1 MSRALEP
8 PGTSALVAGGSL
20 AGLAAGLELRAAGLR
35 VSIHERSERVLDDR
49 GAGIVLQPDT
59 QQILSERC
67 GLREGQTGVWLRYR
81 QYLGKDGTPEFHQ
94 PMPQQMTSWGLLY
107 RALRAAFPKEAYFEG
122 DALVAFRS
130 GPSKVQARLAKT
142 GEVEADLLV
151 AADGSRSLVRSVLFP
166 DIKPRYAGYVAWRG
180 VVAER
185 EADPEL
191 LKTFVD
197 HFTFQQLPRS
207 HILCYLIPGAEGQTE
222 PGARRLNWVWY
233 WNVPE
238 AALAEVMTGRDGTVR
253 DFSVPPGQVR
263 PELIERQTAIAE
275 ARFCPPFLALWRA
288 TREPFVQP
296 ILDLAVPRM
305 RQGRV
310 AMVGDAA
317 FIPRPHTA
325 ASTSK
330 AVANARALGA
340 ALVRQRLDVEA
351 ALQDWEPAQLELGQ
365 GLLLQGKALGD
376 RSQFGR

>member
-1 MSRALEP
+1 MSRTLDSSGA
-8 PGTSALVAGGSL
+8 SALVAGGSL
-20 AGLAAGLELRAAGLR
+20 AGLAAGLELQAAGLQ
-35 VSIHERSERVLDDR
+35 VSIHERSERALDDR
-49 GAGIVLQPDT
+49 GAGIVMQPET
-59 QQILSERC
+59 EQFLSERC
-67 GLREGQTGVWLRYR
+67 GLRQEQTGVWLRYR

-107 RALRAAFPKEAYFEG
+107 RAMRAAFPKDAYFEN
-122 DALVAFRS
+122 DALVGFHS
-130 GPSKVQARLAKT
+130 GSAKVYARLAKT
-142 GEVEADLLV
+142 GSVEADLLV

-180 VVAER
+180 VVAES

-197 HFTFQQLPRS
+197 HFTFQQLPHS

-238 AALAEVMTGRDGTVR
+238 PALSEVMTGRDGAAR

-263 PELIERQTAIAE
+263 PELIERQNGIAE
-275 ARFCPPFLALWRA
+275 ALFCPPFLALLRA

-296 ILDLAVPRM
+296 ILELAVPRM

-330 AVANARALGA
+330 AVANARALGT
-340 ALVRQRLDVEA
+340 ALGRHRPDVNV
-351 ALQDWEPAQLELGQ
+351 ALREWEPMQLELGHR
-365 GLLLQGKALGD
+365 LLLQGKALGD
-376 RSQFGR
+376 RSQFGE